1 MIKYYQFIIAI
12 AISLLICSIP
22 SSVFSQQN
30 KGEVSKPTP
39 HVSDISKS
47 INEESTT
54 SAVKKEKSDYVLPY
68 PGILPD
74 HPLYFLKELRDKI
87 IEALIVDPER
97 KSEFYLLQSD
107 KLLNSAVSLLEKNNE
122 DKTKEAIQRSSEKMR
137 QAVSQLSIMKQS
149 GKTVSSGSIDRIVH
163 AIDKHIEVLEEMGS
177 SIETK
182 GAIEVLQK
190 LQGDAGAL
198 R

>member
-1 MIKYYQFIIAI
+1 MKHFRMFVYLGIIAFFSCFHFPLATI
-12 AISLLICSIP
+12 YAGTDIQKDINAIDYR
-22 SSVFSQQN
+22 N
-30 KGEVSKPTP
+30 K
-39 HVSDISKS
+39 D
-47 INEESTT
+47 ESTK
-54 SAVKKEKSDYVLPY
+54 AGLFQQRSDYVLPY

-74 HPLYFLKELRDKI
+74 HPLYFLKELRDRI
-87 IEALIVDPER
+87 IEALIVNPER

-182 GAIEVLQK
+182 EAIEVLQK